1 MIFCNISGYQ
11 FSPQYDLPLLKEH
24 FKQYCIEHLIKG
36 TILLSSEGINIMLA
50 GESSEIDSFKSMIS
64 ADDRFNKIV
73 FKYSYSSTQPF
84 KRLLIKIKKEVITM
98 GLTETIRPEKSRAP
112 HVTTA
117 ELKAWLDEGRDF
129 TLLDVRNGYEVEYGT
144 FENAIALGLRHFREF
159 PEAVKQLP
167 ETLKEKPMVMFCT
180 GGIRCE
186 KAGLLLEHYG
196 FNKVYQLDGGILKYF
211 SDYQGAYFKG
221 SCFVFDERIALDK
234 QLQPLSTN

>member
-11 FSPQYDLPLLKEH
+11 FSPQNDLPLLKEY
-24 FKQYCIEHLIKG
+24 FKQYCLKHRLKG

-50 GESSEIDSFKSMIS
+50 GESSQIVAFKSMMS
-64 ADDRFNKIV
+64 ADSRFNKIV
-73 FKYSYSSTQPF
+73 FKDSFSSIQPF
-84 KRLLIKIKKEVITM
+84 RRLLIKIKKEVITM
-98 GLTETIRPEKSRAP
+98 GLTETIRPEKRRAP
-112 HVTTA
+112 HVSTT
-117 ELKAWLDEGRDF
+117 ELKTWLDEKRDF

-144 FENAIALGLRHFREF
+144 FENAIALGMRHFREF

-186 KAGLLLEHYG
+186 KAGLLLEQYG
-196 FNKVYQLDGGILKYF
+196 FNEVYQLDGGILKYF

-234 QLQPLSTN
+234 QLLPTNTN